1 MVAVLAAVL
10 LAVAGIA
17 VVVSGD
23 EDEPTPTAGGAG
35 AAPLDLDGARTY
47 VAVGADGEAVELHAE
62 PGGDATGTAPEPD
75 HALGGYVLVAPY
87 DTEPGWVQVFLPDGA
102 TAWVDQGAVEV
113 DPVNVVVTATATA
126 VQPDGSGGGVV
137 AVYGQPG
144 DAEPNVEV
152 SNPTSA
158 DGLDV
163 GPVVFLVHGPY
174 DPTAEWLEVD
184 LPLRP
189 NGATGWVRAGDL
201 AVSVNRFEIE
211 VALGEHTIT
220 VRDGDEVV
228 LEEPIGVGTEQ
239 TPTPGGT
246 FYVRSLIASTDPA
259 YGTYAFGLSGFSE
272 VHETFNGGPGD
283 IGIHGT
289 DDPSTIGTDVSNGCV
304 RLEDEAVVRLAGLL
318 PEAAAEQ
325 SDEPQITTGLGVPV
339 VVRA

>member
-1 MVAVLAAVL
+1 MGALAAVL
-10 LAVAGIA
+10 AVLVGVAVA
-17 VVVSGD
+17 VSGGGD
-23 EDEPTPTAGGAG
+23 DEPTTTADGGDG
-35 AAPLDLDGARTY
+35 PLDLDDARTY
-47 VAVGADGEAVELHAE
+47 LAVGADGEALELYAE
-62 PGGDATGTAPEPD
+62 PGGEATGTAPEAD
-75 HALGGYVLVAPY
+75 AALGGYVLVAPY
-87 DTEPGWVQVFLPDGA
+87 DTEPGWVQVFLPDGT
-102 TAWVDQGAVEV
+102 TAWVDQGDVEV
-113 DPVNVVVTATATA
+113 DPVNVVVTATATE
-126 VQPDGSGGGVV
+126 VQPDGSGGGSVP
-137 AVYGQPG
+137 VYGQPG

-152 SNPTSA
+152 TNPTSA
-158 DGLDV
+158 DGLLV

-189 NGATGWVRAGDL
+189 NGTTGWVRAADL

-211 VALGEHTIT
+211 VALGAHTIT
-220 VRDGDEVV
+220 VRDGGEVV
-228 LEEPIGVGTEQ
+228 FEEPIGVGTEQ

-289 DDPSTIGTDVSNGCV
+289 NDPSTIGTDVSNGCI

-318 PEAAAEQ
+318 PEAVGAP

-339 VVRA
+339 TVRA